1 METSS
6 PAKPAVEFFFDTS
19 CPWSYLALDRV
30 REAAIRTGARIVYR
44 PVLVDDVLR
53 AANPALPPDRSDPVA
68 VRARYQAKDLGD
80 WARYCGL
87 TLHRPRPWPIRPE
100 WAQRGA
106 VAAAGLTRELSGGP
120 AAYLAAVFAA
130 LFADNRDISDL
141 AVVEALAVSAGLD
154 GAGFDAL
161 VRDDSTRLQ
170 VERNAADLVACGGF
184 GTPSF
189 LVATGSGTGGDLYF
203 GNDRLPLVEAALAR
217 LGGMRLVL
225 PGAHGA

>member
-1 METSS
+1 MSAS
-6 PAKPAVEFFFDTS
+6 PADKPAVEFFFDSS

-30 REAAIRTGARIVYR
+30 REAAIRTGSRVVYR

-53 AANPALPPDRSDPVA
+53 AANPGFPADRTDPVP
-68 VRARYQAKDLGD
+68 VRARYQAKDLAD

-87 TLHRPRPWPIRPE
+87 TLRRPKPWPIRPE

-106 VAAAGLTRELSGGP
+106 VAAAQLAGEGAAGP

-130 LFADNRDISDL
+130 LFADNRDISDI

-154 GAGFDAL
+154 AGRFAAL
-161 VRDDSTRLQ
+161 LRDDRIRLQ
-170 VERNAADLVACGGF
+170 VQANGAELVARGGF
-184 GTPSF
+184 GTPTF
-189 LVATGSGTGGDLYF
+189 LVATGPDDGDLYF

>member
-1 METSS
+1 M
-6 PAKPAVEFFFDTS
+6 VEFFFDTS

-30 REAAIRTGARIVYR
+30 REAAIRTGARVVYR

-53 AANPALPPDRSDPVA
+53 VANPSFPADRTDPVA
-68 VRARYQAKDLGD
+68 VRARYQAKDLAD

-87 TLHRPRPWPIRPE
+87 TLRRPNPWPLRAE

-106 VAAAGLTRELSGGP
+106 VAAADLSRDVPGGP
-120 AAYLAAVFAA
+120 AAYLAAVFEA
-130 LFADNRDISDL
+130 LFAANRDISDL
-141 AVVEALAVSAGLD
+141 AVVESLAVSVGLD
-154 GAGFDAL
+154 AGRFAAR
-161 VRDDSTRLQ
+161 VRDDSTRLE
-170 VERNAADLVACGGF
+170 VLKNAADLVASGGF

-189 LVATGSGTGGDLYF
+189 LVATGRDGGDLYF

-217 LGGMRLVL
+217 HGGMRLVL

>member
-1 METSS
+1 METSY
-6 PAKPAVEFFFDTS
+6 AGKPAVEFFFDTS

-30 REAAIRTGARIVYR
+30 REAAIRTGSRVIYR

-53 AANPALPPDRSDPVA
+53 VANPAFPSDRTDPVA
-68 VRARYQAKDLGD
+68 VRARYQAKDLAD

-87 TLHRPRPWPIRPE
+87 TLRRPSPWPIRPE

-106 VAAAGLTRELSGGP
+106 VAAAELTREHPGGP
-120 AAYLAAVFAA
+120 ATYLAAVFSA

-154 GAGFDAL
+154 GARFAAL
-161 VRDDSTRLQ
+161 VRDDGTGLQ
-170 VERNAADLVACGGF
+170 VGKNAADLVARGGF

-189 LVATGSGTGGDLYF
+189 LAAGREGGDLYF

>member
-1 METSS
+1 MATSAI
-6 PAKPAVEFFFDTS
+6 AKPAVEFFFDTS

-30 REAAIRTGARIVYR
+30 REAAIRTGSRVIYR

-53 AANPALPPDRSDPVA
+53 AANPGFPADRTDPVA
-68 VRARYQAKDLGD
+68 RRARYQAKDLSD

-87 TLHRPRPWPIRPE
+87 TLRRPKPWPLRPE

-106 VAAAGLTRELSGGP
+106 LAVAEVNNQVT

-130 LFADNRDISDL
+130 LFADNRDIGDL
-141 AVVEALAVSAGLD
+141 TVVESLAASVGLD
-154 GAGFDAL
+154 EAL
-161 VRDDSTRLQ
+161 FAALIRDDRTRQQ
-170 VERNAADLVACGGF
+170 VERNGADLVAHGGF
-184 GTPSF
+184 GTPTF
-189 LVATGSGTGGDLYF
+189 VVATGKDGGDLYF